1 MRHVSNQ
8 DFLISWIVSCVSAH
22 DDTVILFCKK
32 KKILVHFKRKK
43 KISKK
48 QFRSSTCFFWLLS
61 HVIYLKLTR
70 VLRVSSFSILQ
81 IFNFWMTKFTV
92 FLVRGKFVRLESIH
106 FAESSDLVVEIQKK
120 KFCYPLLRFWKED
133 TLIILLSAGID
144 HMTQQT
150 KEACQRT

>member
-92 FLVRGKFVRLESIH
+92 FLVRGKSEKIQSIN
-106 FAESSDLVVEIQKK
+106 FSESSGLS
-120 KFCYPLLRFWKED
+120 FRKED
-133 TLIILLSAGID
+133 TLIILLSALD
-144 HMTQQT
+144 RSRDSTT
-150 KEACQRT
+150 KRNLSKNT

>member
-1 MRHVSNQ
+1 
-8 DFLISWIVSCVSAH
+8 
-22 DDTVILFCKK
+22 
-32 KKILVHFKRKK
+32 
-43 KISKK
+43 
-48 QFRSSTCFFWLLS
+48 
-61 HVIYLKLTR
+61 
-70 VLRVSSFSILQ
+70 
-81 IFNFWMTKFTV
+81 MTKFTV

-120 KFCYPLLRFWKED
+120 KFCYPLLRFWKEG